1 MTTHRLDYISAKMEE
16 FPDLPREV
24 FFKEDLLRLGLS
36 LGDALRAGGGTLSQ
50 PGRNDVAPQD
60 DAQAYQEKSYFIF
73 SFDRT
78 PITGMAQQENLRAP
92 EEIALTG
99 GPFGLR
105 RTIVSVR
112 LNPASPYLLGRA
124 PEGEDSGYALW
135 LDGQLVAR
143 VELPPKPAHYGR
155 MLASGKPV
163 VEIAPVIEWGYLIY
177 LTAFRRCQYVGT
189 DQECRFCDINANFDQ
204 QRAAGRVYTTVK
216 DVEEIIEALDMIA
229 SADTRAK
236 AYTLTGGSVTS
247 QLRGQSESDFYLRY
261 AQAIEAKYPGR
272 WIGKA
277 VMQAMPAE
285 QLRPFRDAGIRIYHP
300 NYEVWD
306 EKLFAWLC
314 PGKSSYIGRQTWIDR
329 ILGAREVFGAAN
341 VIPNFVGGVEMA
353 RPHGFANVEDAVRST
368 GAGLDFFMSHGIT
381 PRFTTW
387 CPEPLSD
394 LLRGELQEPAP
405 LDYHLRLLQTYRD
418 TLAKHKLAPP
428 PGYGAPGAGNAV
440 FSVSAFMDVLPASPP
455 EAVQSH
461 ASAAKS

>member
-1 MTTHRLDYISAKMEE
+1 VTTNRLEYIASKMEE
-16 FPDLPREV
+16 FSDLPPEV

-36 LGDALRAGGGTLSQ
+36 LGRAFQHGGGQQT
-50 PGRNDVAPQD
+50 
-60 DAQAYQEKSYFIF
+60 YQEKSYFIF

-78 PITGMAQQENLRAP
+78 PITGMSQQENLRAP

-99 GPFGLR
+99 GPFNLR

-112 LNPASPYLLGRA
+112 LNPASPYLLGRLSETGEGGLGLWL
-124 PEGEDSGYALW
+124 EGELIA
-135 LDGQLVAR
+135 Q

-155 MLASGKPV
+155 TLASGKPI
-163 VEIAPVIEWGYLIY
+163 VEMAPVIEWGYLIY

-189 DQECRFCDINANFDQ
+189 DQECRFCDINSNFDQ

-216 DVEEIIEALDMIA
+216 EVDEVLEALDMIA
-229 SADTRAK
+229 ADDTRAK
-236 AYTLTGGSVTS
+236 AYTLTGGSITS
-247 QLRGQSESDFYLRY
+247 QLRGQTESAFYLQY
-261 AQAIEAKYPGR
+261 ARAIEGKYPGR

-277 VMQAMPAE
+277 VMQAMTVE
-285 QLRPFRDAGIRIYHP
+285 RLLPFRDAGIRIYHP

-306 EKLFAWLC
+306 EKLFEWLC
-314 PGKSSYIGRQTWIDR
+314 PGKSSYIGRATWIER
-329 ILGAREVFGAAN
+329 ILDAREVFGASN

-353 RPHGFANVEDAVRST
+353 RPHGFTHVEQAVAST
-368 GAGLDFFMSHGIT
+368 GEGLDFFMSHGIT

-394 LLRGELQEPAP
+394 LLRDGAQEPAP
-405 LDYHLRLLQTYRD
+405 LEYHLRLLQTYRD

-440 FSVSAFMDVLPASPP
+440 FSVSSFMDVLPPATLDR
-455 EAVQSH
+455 ETV
-461 ASAAKS
+461 AATK